1 MPMNVSMEED
11 FFDIWWRR
19 DGARLLLPDGQIPQL
34 EDYVKAAFLAGYRK
48 RVAIEKTI
56 NELRAGEI
64 PTR

>member
-1 MPMNVSMEED
+1 MNMSMEED

-19 DGARLLLPDGQIPQL
+19 EGARLLLPDGGIPSL

-56 NELRAGEI
+56 NELKACET

>member
-1 MPMNVSMEED
+1 MNVSMEED

-19 DGARLLLPDGQIPQL
+19 EGSRLLLADGKIPNL

>member
-1 MPMNVSMEED
+1 MPMNMSMEED

-19 DGARLLLPDGQIPQL
+19 DGARLLLPDGQIPRL
-34 EDYVKAAFLAGYRK
+34 EDYVKVAFLAGYRK

-56 NELRAGEI
+56 NELREGKI